1 MGNDYET
8 REIAFILIL
17 FLAFQVK
24 DKTMKINLIIK
35 TFISRHLTP
44 TRIFVSSFAS
54 VILLGALSLWLPFS
68 VTQNNL
74 RFIDALFT
82 STSAVCVTGLT
93 VLDLGKD
100 LSLIGQLITMV
111 LFQIGGLGIITFS
124 VVLFALMRRGIS
136 FKGRELCQTTFLHT
150 PRRDF
155 FSIVKRVLLYT
166 FVIEAIGTFFLF
178 WRFIFDFTPVRA
190 FYYALY
196 HAVAAFNNCGY
207 SLFAGNI
214 VSYQGDVL
222 VNVTIIS
229 LIVLGGIGFVV
240 QYEVLAKLRGLEK
253 KLSLHTKIVLITT
266 VCLILIGAV
275 CFYFMEINNV
285 LKGLDFKTSIMAS
298 FFQSVTSRT
307 AGFHTVNIG
316 ALTNSTILVMI
327 ILMFIG
333 ASPGSTGGGIKTTSF
348 ALLLLLI
355 FNRIKGNENVNIAN
369 RTIPKEIMEKTIYII
384 LAAVFCICFITAILL
399 FFGGQDAIPLTS
411 RDKFVEYLFETVSAF
426 GSVGLSMGVTS
437 RLNDVQKSAIIMMM
451 FAGRMGP
458 LTLAFAWYSSRRRGI
473 TYAEESVIVG

>member
-1 MGNDYET
+1 
-8 REIAFILIL
+8 
-17 FLAFQVK
+17 
-24 DKTMKINLIIK
+24 MKLYLIIN

-44 TRIFVSSFAS
+44 ARTLVFSFAS
-54 VILLGALSLWLPFS
+54 FILLGALSLWLPFS
-68 VTQNNL
+68 VAQNKL

-124 VVLFALMRRGIS
+124 VVLFALMGRGIS

-166 FVIEAIGTFFLF
+166 FVIEAIGTFLLFL
-178 WRFIFDFTPVRA
+178 RFVFDFTPVQA
-190 FYYALY
+190 FYHALY

-207 SLFAGNI
+207 SLFADNL

-229 LIVLGGIGFVV
+229 LIVLGGIGFIV
-240 QYEVLAKLRGLEK
+240 QCEVLAKLRGLEK

-275 CFYFMEINNV
+275 CFYFMEMNNV
-285 LKGLDFKTSIMAS
+285 LKDLNFKTSILAS

-369 RTIPKEIMEKTIYII
+369 RTIPKETIEKTIYII
-384 LAAVFCICFITAILL
+384 LAAVFCIFFITAILL
-399 FFGGQDAIPLTS
+399 FFGGQDSTPMDS
-411 RDKFVEYLFETVSAF
+411 RHKFVEYLFETVSAF
-426 GSVGLSMGVTS
+426 GTVGLSMGVTS
-437 RLNDVQKSAIIMMM
+437 QLNDVQKSAIILMM
-451 FAGRMGP
+451 FAGRVGP

-473 TYAEESVIVG
+473 TYAEESVMVG